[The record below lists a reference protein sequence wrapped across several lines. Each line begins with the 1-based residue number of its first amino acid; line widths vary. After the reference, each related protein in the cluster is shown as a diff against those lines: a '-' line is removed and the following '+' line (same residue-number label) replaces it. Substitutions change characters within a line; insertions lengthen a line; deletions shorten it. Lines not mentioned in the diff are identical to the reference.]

1 MPRELVSAFMKET
14 DQDTTLPSLNL
25 ADYNEISSTKTN
37 TELEEK
43 GKGARTRKEKRAS
56 REREGGVMRCS
67 HISWVPVNDVAEPE
81 VNEARETP

>member
-1 MPRELVSAFMKET
+1 MTSKNGTCKSEMKISKAWWDPIVFNLDHT
-14 DQDTTLPSLNL
+14 ISLN
-25 ADYNEISSTKTN
+25 NIIMER
-37 TELEEK
+37 
-43 GKGARTRKEKRAS
+43 ARTRKEKRAS